1 MAKFKIHC
9 EFNNQAERDII
20 IINSK
25 KSALAVM
32 EFFISENK
40 NILSVCL
47 LSKWDEEMQSFE
59 GVKNNLNV
67 WNL

>member
-9 EFNNQAERDII
+9 EFNNQVEKDII

-40 NILSVCL
+40 ENLTVCI
-47 LSKWDEEMQSFE
+47 LSKWCNEMESFE
-59 GVKNNLNV
+59 AEKNNLDI
-67 WNL
+67 WAL